1 MVLFLFQKK
10 RENFNYLETWENNKS
25 IILYYI
31 RHFLNLIVFPYHHYN
46 FYKYLNTNIYIWKC
60 CRLKK
65 KMEEKLGT
73 SQSDSS
79 LQIIKNTKG
88 EPVSNNNLQR
98 TKKCMRLNF
107 SGDSESTLTEEESK
121 LQCLKLFEN
130 AQSSSEV
137 QNIISDSYLN
147 QDHMDKVVLLQTTSG
162 TNLTK
167 TFLNLNSASL
177 KELFVN
183 PVEPY
188 QSELFEVL

>member
-1 MVLFLFQKK
+1 
-10 RENFNYLETWENNKS
+10 
-25 IILYYI
+25 
-31 RHFLNLIVFPYHHYN
+31 
-46 FYKYLNTNIYIWKC
+46 
-60 CRLKK
+60 
-65 KMEEKLGT
+65 MEEKLGT

-107 SGDSESTLTEEESK
+107 SGDSESTITEEETK
-121 LQCLKLFEN
+121 LKCLKLFEN
-130 AQSSSEV
+130 GHSPTEV
-137 QNIISDSYLN
+137 ESLISDSYLS
-147 QDHMDKVVLLQTTSG
+147 QDHVDKVVLLQTTSG
-162 TNLTK
+162 TNVTK

-183 PVEPY
+183 PVQPY